1 MREEGKEGGM
11 EEGEREGGKR
21 REGGREGGRREG
33 GGREEGIRRRLE
45 EGKINQE
52 KGTGEL
58 YTTTHSPQHHG

>member
-1 MREEGKEGGM
+1 M
-11 EEGEREGGKR
+11 EEGERERGRGREGR
-21 REGGREGGRREG
+21 REEGGRRE

-52 KGTGEL
+52 KGIGEL